1 MRYLSGYRIMW
12 VMVMFDLPVLTKADR
27 KRATGFRLFLRDQGF
42 QMAQLSVY
50 MKPVS
55 GKDGVAA
62 VCAKV
67 QGAIP
72 PGGVVDVLQFTDKQY
87 ENILCFRNRER
98 QPARENPG
106 QLALF

>member
-1 MRYLSGYRIMW
+1 MSHLSGYRIMW
-12 VMVMFDLPVLTKADR
+12 VMVMFDLPVLTKAQR
-27 KRATGFRLFLRDQGF
+27 KRANGFRLFLKDQGF

-50 MKPVS
+50 MKHVS

-67 QGAIP
+67 EGAIP
-72 PGGVVDVLQFTDKQY
+72 PGGIVDVLQFTDKQY
-87 ENILCFRNRER
+87 ENIICFRNKQR
-98 QPARENPG
+98 QEPRENPG